1 MVDISKR
8 LYPYIIK
15 RTLLQLQKPSPA
27 EAADFADSVQRT
39 VNDLRNGRMN
49 VCGDFTLSAG
59 AVATTITDQL
69 ITQFNMVWTQPTNAA
84 GRAMGDLR
92 ITAQDT
98 GTVTFSHGL
107 AGGDET
113 YRYVVLG

>member
-1 MVDISKR
+1 MADISKR
-8 LYPYIIK
+8 LYPYVLK

-69 ITQFNMVWTQPTNAA
+69 ITKFNMVLTQPTNDAA
-84 GRAMGDLR
+84 VAMGQLQWSS
-92 ITAQDT
+92 QDT
-98 GTVTFSHGL
+98 GTATFSHGL